1 MKLILIAPMSLC
13 LLSGCVRTTH
23 SAYDSGGEK
32 TQAFERQVRFDV
44 RDRFYRDPPRCTT
57 VLSVQ
62 GAGPAGFKEQVA
74 RAAAR
79 HFSGK
84 VERVI
89 GPFGR
94 QRLTRR
100 LAFNLSH
107 PGDRRHYA
115 SRMRCGHFVG
125 PTVDPVEES
134 FALIWAGPNIGLSL
148 TLTGVEREDI
158 LWRGSHQT
166 TRGDGGLPISPLAL
180 GGAMIRAARAR
191 GDTDQ
196 VPSMIDDVLRRMLKT
211 VPDVRGL

>member
-1 MKLILIAPMSLC
+1 M
-13 LLSGCVRTTH
+13 
-23 SAYDSGGEK
+23 
-32 TQAFERQVRFDV
+32 RFDV
-44 RDRFYRDPPRCTT
+44 RDRFYRDPPRCLTI
-57 VLSVQ
+57 LSVQ
-62 GAGPAGFKEQVA
+62 GAGPTGFKEQVA

-84 VERVI
+84 VDRVI
-89 GPFGR
+89 GPFER

-100 LAFNLSH
+100 LAFDLSH
-107 PGDRRHYA
+107 PGDRLRYA
-115 SRMRCGHFVG
+115 SRTRCRHFVE
-125 PTVDPVEES
+125 PTVDTVEES
-134 FALIWAGPNIGLSL
+134 FALIWAGRNIGLSL
-148 TLTGVEREDI
+148 TLTGVERKDI
-158 LWRGSHQT
+158 LWRGFHQT